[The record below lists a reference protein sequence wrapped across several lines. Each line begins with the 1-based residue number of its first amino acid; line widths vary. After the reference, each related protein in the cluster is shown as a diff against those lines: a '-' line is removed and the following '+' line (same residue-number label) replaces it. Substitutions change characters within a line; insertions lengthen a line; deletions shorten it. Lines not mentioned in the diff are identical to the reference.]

1 MTSRETQRA
10 LVLQGGV
17 AIGVYEAGIFKGLYD
32 RLYKPGES
40 LFDIVAGTSI
50 GAINA
55 AILVSHFTQQDQ
67 RRRVQRNVK
76 AIQKKGIQGSF
87 RRPIQAS

>member
-17 AIGVYEAGIFKGLYD
+17 AIGAYEAGIFKGLYD

-40 LFDIVAGTSI
+40 LFDT
-50 GAINA
+50 
-55 AILVSHFTQQDQ
+55 LQEHLLEQ
-67 RRRVQRNVK
+67 
-76 AIQKKGIQGSF
+76 
-87 RRPIQAS
+87 